1 MKLSRILFGIQLG
14 VKVVTELHVDVLSVV
29 KSGSTLLLLR
39 LNFRQTVRH
48 NLLEIFLRNCLVL
61 MLEQTVLDP
70 GFDY

>member
-1 MKLSRILFGIQLG
+1 
-14 VKVVTELHVDVLSVV
+14 VDVLSVV

-39 LNFRQTVRH
+39 LNFRQAVRH
-48 NLLEIFLRNCLVL
+48 NLLEIFLRNRLVL